1 MQNLV
6 VDALGEVKGRFR
18 CRLSSVRSNPIFIG
32 SLLRAEMIVAESFGI
47 VRDDLYR
54 ATRGRKSVANARQIM
69 MYLAHV
75 TFGFTLGEVGRLYNR
90 DRSTVGY
97 ACRKFEDLRDDP
109 LHDRMLEKLERAICA
124 SATTAAAPSD
134 NAAISETGGGA

>member
-1 MQNLV
+1 MQSLV
-6 VDALGEVKGRFR
+6 SDVLGEVNGRFR
-18 CRLSSVRSNPIFIG
+18 CRLSSAKANPIFERN
-32 SLLRAEMIVAESFGI
+32 LFRAEMIVVESFG
-47 VRDDLYR
+47 VLRDDLYR
-54 ATRGRKSVANARQIM
+54 ATRGRKSVADARQIM

-109 LHDRMLEKLERAICA
+109 LHDCMLEKLERAICA
-124 SATTAAAPSD
+124 GAVTAPTPSD
-134 NAAISETGGGA
+134 RTAISEASGGA